1 MYVKLTVRTRNTSVF
16 FVIIGHISDL
26 SIVDVEQAN
35 VCLDKGS
42 RTATLNFASVFF
54 FLLIWV
60 GIYKICGKSSKL
72 ISVILDVV
80 EELDRMYCVVA
91 AMTSLLFTALV
102 VVAYFM
108 LKRFK

>member
-42 RTATLNFASVFF
+42 RTAALNFASVFF
-54 FLLIWV
+54 F
-60 GIYKICGKSSKL
+60 C
-72 ISVILDVV
+72 
-80 EELDRMYCVVA
+80 
-91 AMTSLLFTALV
+91 
-102 VVAYFM
+102 
-108 LKRFK
+108 

>member
-54 FLLIWV
+54 FLLI
-60 GIYKICGKSSKL
+60 
-72 ISVILDVV
+72 
-80 EELDRMYCVVA
+80 
-91 AMTSLLFTALV
+91 
-102 VVAYFM
+102 
-108 LKRFK
+108 

>member
-54 FLLIWV
+54 FVNLRGYLQNMRE
-60 GIYKICGKSSKL
+60 K
-72 ISVILDVV
+72 
-80 EELDRMYCVVA
+80 
-91 AMTSLLFTALV
+91 
-102 VVAYFM
+102 
-108 LKRFK
+108 